1 MASRHVLT
9 VNQVLEIMLQWLVSQ
24 DWEKAFMDIIPKR
37 KLPET
42 QANKEVDSEQENG
55 QTISDQDQQ
64 GSAEITEEIDES
76 ENEGHVNAEEGD
88 DAQGCI

>member
-24 DWEKAFMDIIPKR
+24 DWEKAFMDVIPKR
-37 KLPET
+37 KLPEA
-42 QANKEVDSEQENG
+42 QSNKEVESDKEDG
-55 QTISDQDQQ
+55 QAITDQDQQ
-64 GSAEITEEIDES
+64 GYAEIIEEIDEN
-76 ENEGHVNAEEGD
+76 ENDGHVNAEEGD